1 MFCQGQA
8 FPTKKKPD
16 WFSKKAKR
24 MPLKKPEFQNLASKK
39 PNFKF
44 ATLHQPIYFTL
55 GVANLSSTGINQKIS
70 S

>member
-1 MFCQGQA
+1 LPGPSLSYQ
-8 FPTKKKPD
+8 
-16 WFSKKAKR
+16 KKAR
-24 MPLKKPEFQNLASKK
+24 LIFKKSQAHAVKKARISKSGFK
-39 PNFKF
+39 KAKF